1 MSHIILVP
9 TSHIA
14 EESLRT
20 VERVISR
27 ERPDCVAVELDI
39 NRFMALEQGESSSW
53 HILRQLGPWTFAM
66 FFVMKSM
73 QSWLEKKSGIMPGSD
88 MFKAVRVA
96 EREGVHVEFID
107 RDIGVTLGRIGRISW
122 RERMRLVLF
131 LVKGLTVD
139 SLLARMGRKER
150 VEIDFR
156 KVPKKELVRD
166 MLRIMEKEFPGMYRV
181 LVTERNLY
189 MARRLARLS
198 HGYEK
203 IVAVVGAAHASGIQ
217 ELMGKKRI

>member
-1 MSHIILVP
+1 MVP
-9 TSHIA
+9 TSHVA
-14 EESLRT
+14 EESLRA
-20 VERVISR
+20 VEKVIDR
-27 ERPDCVAVELDI
+27 ERPDCVAVELDM
-39 NRFMALEQGESSSW
+39 NRFLALEQGGSSSW
-53 HILRQLGPWTFAM
+53 QVLKQLGPWTFAM
-66 FFVMKSM
+66 FFVMRRI

-88 MFKAVRVA
+88 MLKAVRVA

-107 RDIGVTLGRIGRISW
+107 RDIGITLQRIGGISW

-131 LVKGLTVD
+131 MVKGLTVD
-139 SLLARMGRKER
+139 SLFARLGRKER
-150 VEIDFR
+150 VEIDLR

-166 MLRIMEKEFPGMYRV
+166 MLKLMGKEFPGLYRV

-189 MARRLARLS
+189 MARRLAGLS
-198 HGYEK
+198 HGYDK